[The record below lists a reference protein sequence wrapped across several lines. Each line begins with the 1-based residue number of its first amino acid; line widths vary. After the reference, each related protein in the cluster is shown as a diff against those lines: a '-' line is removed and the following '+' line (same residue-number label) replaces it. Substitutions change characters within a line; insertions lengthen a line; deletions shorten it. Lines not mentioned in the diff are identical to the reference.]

1 MKLRAILSAFLLVF
15 ALYAASMTD
24 DEVLNY
30 IRTQSANGKTDQEIG
45 IELKAK
51 GVTAGQM
58 QRIRAKYNKE
68 GSTAVGTTESA
79 KSATPSDR
87 ARHSVEET
95 VAPNAGGVL
104 DDAVSSESKR
114 APEVFGHEI
123 FNSRALTF
131 EPSRNLATPKN
142 YRLGP
147 GDEVVIDLWGASE
160 EHLREMISPEGSIMI
175 SRLGPVHLN
184 GKTIDEANAYIKQ
197 LFTSKYGGLGD
208 DQTDISV
215 TLGNIRSIQIDIMG
229 EVNTPGSFR
238 MSPFSTV
245 FHALYNAGGIN
256 DIGSMRNVYV
266 LRNGKRI
273 ANIDI
278 YDYIFKGKQT
288 GNIRLQEGDVIIV
301 PPYEQIVNISGN
313 VKRPMLYEIKQ
324 GETVESLLDYAGG
337 FSGNAYSGMVRLS
350 RQNGEENELYNID
363 KGEFA
368 TYRLQDGD
376 VLTVG
381 EVLDRFSNRVE
392 LKGAV
397 KRPGLYALGSGTTT
411 VADLIGK
418 ADGLTEDAYKGRAL
432 IYREGPDLSLQV
444 IPIDIAAIE
453 AGYEPDV
460 ELKKNDIIEIS
471 SLQTLKERG
480 DFTIDGAVTNP
491 GPYSYMENT
500 TVEDLVIRAGG
511 LREGASTA
519 RIDIARRIVNPA
531 EVTETQQLAEIF
543 TVDLYAGLDKKR
555 NTAGE
560 FILKPYDRVTVR
572 TAPGYAPQQQ
582 VSINGEV
589 VFPGAY
595 TLQKRNERISELVAR
610 SGGIVEG
617 AYLKGASLKRHISEN
632 ERLSRENVIRMALQN
647 QVGTDSISNMKI
659 NVADFYSVGIN
670 LPMALANPGS
680 EYDIVLQAGDEL
692 FIPEQQS
699 TVKIS
704 GDVMYPN
711 ITFYEPGRKVN
722 YYVDQAGGY
731 GVTAKKSKCFI
742 VYMNGQVARVGRS
755 TVVDP
760 GAHIIVPS
768 KRINDASVWERIIPI
783 ISGIGSTAMMAAS
796 IASILK

>member
-1 MKLRAILSAFLLVF
+1 M
-15 ALYAASMTD
+15 
-24 DEVLNY
+24 
-30 IRTQSANGKTDQEIG
+30 
-45 IELKAK
+45 
-51 GVTAGQM
+51 
-58 QRIRAKYNKE
+58 
-68 GSTAVGTTESA
+68 
-79 KSATPSDR
+79 
-87 ARHSVEET
+87 
-95 VAPNAGGVL
+95 
-104 DDAVSSESKR
+104 
-114 APEVFGHEI
+114 
-123 FNSRALTF
+123 
-131 EPSRNLATPKN
+131 
-142 YRLGP
+142 
-147 GDEVVIDLWGASE
+147 
-160 EHLREMISPEGSIMI
+160 
-175 SRLGPVHLN
+175 
-184 GKTIDEANAYIKQ
+184 
-197 LFTSKYGGLGD
+197 
-208 DQTDISV
+208 
-215 TLGNIRSIQIDIMG
+215 
-229 EVNTPGSFR
+229 
-238 MSPFSTV
+238 
-245 FHALYNAGGIN
+245 
-256 DIGSMRNVYV
+256 
-266 LRNGKRI
+266 
-273 ANIDI
+273 
-278 YDYIFKGKQT
+278 
-288 GNIRLQEGDVIIV
+288 
-301 PPYEQIVNISGN
+301 
-313 VKRPMLYEIKQ
+313 
-324 GETVESLLDYAGG
+324 
-337 FSGNAYSGMVRLS
+337 
-350 RQNGEENELYNID
+350 
-363 KGEFA
+363 
-368 TYRLQDGD
+368 
-376 VLTVG
+376 
-381 EVLDRFSNRVE
+381 
-392 LKGAV
+392 
-397 KRPGLYALGSGTTT
+397 
-411 VADLIGK
+411 
-418 ADGLTEDAYKGRAL
+418 
-432 IYREGPDLSLQV
+432 
-444 IPIDIAAIE
+444 
-453 AGYEPDV
+453 
-460 ELKKNDIIEIS
+460 
-471 SLQTLKERG
+471 
-480 DFTIDGAVTNP
+480 
-491 GPYSYMENT
+491 
-500 TVEDLVIRAGG
+500 
-511 LREGASTA
+511 
-519 RIDIARRIVNPA
+519 
-531 EVTETQQLAEIF
+531 
-543 TVDLYAGLDKKR
+543 DLYAGLDKKR